1 MSQYLGSKCRF
12 QNHHYLDGNVA
23 IANTGVIY
31 VCIFI
36 VFTIIIYS
44 GFQSHWYDKIIIL
57 QQRLLLFRHCSTI

>member
-12 QNHHYLDGNVA
+12 QNHHYLDSSVTLA
-23 IANTGVIY
+23 YTRVIY

-36 VFTIIIYS
+36 VFTSIIYS
-44 GFQSHWYDKIIIL
+44 GFQSHCYDKIIIL